1 MGEKNKKENQK
12 YVPKEILEKQINQKT
27 IAKKCWLSRYKR
39 SRSNEINYMFVP
51 PKYKTK
57 NNQEN
62 IKAVPK
68 TILEKQIN
76 QIK

>member
-1 MGEKNKKENQK
+1 
-12 YVPKEILEKQINQKT
+12 
-27 IAKKCWLSRYKR
+27 
-39 SRSNEINYMFVP
+39 MFVP

-76 QIK
+76 QIKQLETAGYLYKNIQDKIN